1 MSKLITEHDVLMR
14 RNIDT
19 ELFRTFV
26 SIADQDGFIKA
37 AQALGRS
44 QSAISMQM
52 RRLEEAVGCPLF
64 RREGRKMRLTRSGE
78 TMLGYARRL
87 VALHDQTLDAVG
99 DSDVSGDVRLA
110 VMGDYATNVLPD
122 ILAQFMRTRPEILV
136 EVTTG
141 FSHELMHHLGDRF
154 DLVLATQA
162 EGSMKG
168 EVLRSE
174 PTRWA
179 FSSQLPVPQT
189 EIVPLALLPPGNM
202 FREWAL
208 QALDRAG
215 RRWRILFTSTSIA
228 TVEAAAEAGIALT
241 VVKEG
246 SARPGL
252 HLLGAEEGLP
262 ELPHSEIAL
271 HRAPGG
277 MSRAAQT
284 FSEFLEVSLRR

>member
-1 MSKLITEHDVLMR
+1 MKRDVMMR

-26 SIADQDGFIKA
+26 SIADQDGFIRA

-52 RRLEEAVGCPLF
+52 RRLEEAIGCALF
-64 RREGRKMRLTRSGE
+64 RRAGRKMRLTRSGE

-87 VALHDQTLDAVG
+87 VALHDQTLDAVE

-122 ILAQFMRTRPEILV
+122 ILAQFMRTRPDILV

-154 DLVLATQA
+154 DMVLATQA
-162 EGSMKG
+162 KGAMKG
-168 EVLRSE
+168 EILRSE

-179 FSSQLPVPQT
+179 FSAHTPLPQS

-208 QALDRAG
+208 QALDKAG

-241 VVKEG
+241 IVKEG
-246 SARPGL
+246 SARAGL
-252 HLLGAEEGLP
+252 RLIGGEEGLP
-262 ELPHSEIAL
+262 DLPDSEIAL

-277 MSRAAQT
+277 ISRAAQT
-284 FSEFLEVSLRR
+284 FSEFLEAALRR

>member
-1 MSKLITEHDVLMR
+1 MMR

-64 RREGRKMRLTRSGE
+64 RREGRKMRLTRPGE

-122 ILAQFMRTRPEILV
+122 IIARFMRARPGILV

-141 FSHELMHHLGDRF
+141 FTQDLMHHLGDRF
-154 DLVLATQA
+154 DLVLATQP

-179 FSSQLPVPQT
+179 FSAHQPLPET

-208 QALDRAG
+208 QALDKAG

-246 SARPGL
+246 SARTGL
-252 HLLGAEEGLP
+252 QLIGTEAGLP
-262 ELPHSEIAL
+262 DLPDSEIAL

-277 MSRAAQT
+277 ISRAAQT
-284 FSEFLEVSLRR
+284 FSEFLEASLRR

>member
-1 MSKLITEHDVLMR
+1 MR

-64 RREGRKMRLTRSGE
+64 RREGRKMRLTRPGE

-122 ILAQFMRTRPEILV
+122 ILARFMRTRPGILV

-141 FSHELMHHLGDRF
+141 FSQDLMHHLGDRF
-154 DLVLATQA
+154 DMVLATQSK
-162 EGSMKG
+162 GSMKG

-179 FSSQLPVPQT
+179 FSAHHPLPET

-208 QALDRAG
+208 QALDKAG

-246 SARPGL
+246 SARAGL
-252 HLLGAEEGLP
+252 QLIGAEAGLP
-262 ELPHSEIAL
+262 DLPDSEIAL

-277 MSRAAQT
+277 ISRAAQT
-284 FSEFLEVSLRR
+284 FAEFLEAALRR